1 MVGGAAA
8 RISPCGFDDTDLLVA
23 AFVRR
28 RVGGRLVPVG
38 TRMRDFS
45 ATTSVTGCSVCKQP
59 KAAGFEGAIVSAS
72 AGPAE
77 ELGGV
82 VGLATTAGVL
92 LALRG
97 VVAGTGL
104 TVLLVG
110 AGLLFVGAGFD
121 GADIA
126 GAADL
131 AGAGFVGAGFLVGLG
146 FGAGFLTA
154 ADLGVIAG
162 APLLDT
168 ADAAEGKSSV
178 GCGGVALGGWSGLPP
193 SLESAALGFDASSSA
208 NTASTSI
215 ESALSSGATDRG
227 CGDKGSF
234 AMATE
239 NRSPPLCF
247 NSFSCSCSSA
257 KMASTSV
264 KGASLTGS
272 CTSAG

>member
-146 FGAGFLTA
+146 F
-154 ADLGVIAG
+154 V
-162 APLLDT
+162 
-168 ADAAEGKSSV
+168 
-178 GCGGVALGGWSGLPP
+178 
-193 SLESAALGFDASSSA
+193 LESAALGFDASSSA